1 MLHDQPQRPR
11 SPPSTIPRLVM
22 ALYALALPPALSPV
36 HAAGSAPAVARVQ
49 ALSSALL
56 QAMKAGPATPAAAR
70 YRELEPVIERAF
82 ALSFMT
88 RLSVGSAWANFSSQ
102 QQAALV
108 AAFSRYTIANYAH
121 NFRKFSGQ
129 SFVVDGNVITRG
141 QDEVIQTSL
150 TSPDETPTS
159 LLYRMRE
166 VDGAWKIVDVYYNGV
181 SQLTLHRVEFA
192 SAIAS
197 GGAPVLIAY
206 LNRTSDNLMR

>member
-1 MLHDQPQRPR
+1 MLHDHPSRPR
-11 SPPSTIPRLVM
+11 SPPTTIPRLVM
-22 ALYALALPPALSPV
+22 ALYALMLPSVPGPA
-36 HAAGSAPAVARVQ
+36 HAAARPPAVARVQ

-70 YRELEPVIERAF
+70 YRELEPVIERVF

-88 RLSVGSAWANFSSQ
+88 RLSVGPAWASFTPQ
-102 QQAALV
+102 QQTALV

-121 NFRKFSGQ
+121 NFREFSGQ
-129 SFVVDGNVITRG
+129 SFEVDGNVISRG

-150 TSPDETPTS
+150 TSPGGTPTS

-192 SAIAS
+192 SAIGS

-206 LNRTSDNLMR
+206 LDRTSDSLMK